1 MFYHILFQSI
11 FPICSC
17 CNLTCSNFWAVIF
30 PLQFTVAMDE
40 LLDFHLAFIMSI
52 SYFIFISHKY
62 FSTSQLFSQ
71 FKSLKCCT
79 IFYCHH
85 KMPVPLA
92 AAIIERIAH
101 DSYRVNIVS
110 RLPDLRCYSTKFII
124 INKSVHLPKLRTI
137 LLYNQLAIL

>member
-1 MFYHILFQSI
+1 MKFQICSTYNIVKVPVFYRILFQSI

-62 FSTSQLFSQ
+62 FNTSQLFSR

-79 IFYCHH
+79 IFYWHH

-92 AAIIERIAH
+92 AAIIERIK
-101 DSYRVNIVS
+101 NIA
-110 RLPDLRCYSTKFII
+110 STFILFLT
-124 INKSVHLPKLRTI
+124 NKSSFHLD
-137 LLYNQLAIL
+137 YCY